1 MPRRQPPRQLHAMRS
16 PACRAVS
23 SKPNELRRESPS
35 PYLVLLR
42 LPPGRRPVETL
53 VPVQPAAT
61 LRRNKASV
69 SLRRP
74 CHSVAAIP
82 AAIVKLERAGI
93 THSKSQSA
101 TRRLLHFW
109 LEKCAHLKLES
120 TQRFARYPATPRTQ
134 GSQTGLPRL
143 KQRFAGYPAT
153 PRTRGSQTGLPRLK
167 QRFAGYT
174 AATRNP
180 ELPDG
185 LAPSEAKVHGLH
197 RGNENPGLPDG
208 LDPSE
213 AKVHGLHRGNEKP
226 QAPRRAYPV

>member
-109 LEKCAHLKLES
+109 LEKCAQVSLEL
-120 TQRFARYPATPRTQ
+120 TTDCDERIP
-134 GSQTGLPRL
+134 GQTGTDHECPRL
-143 KQRFAGYPAT
+143 VALLGEKGLSPLRKAGLVVVINAT
-153 PRTRGSQTGLPRLK
+153 GMIAMNSAIVRIVTNDLRDRRGQTTNARGWWRCWARRVCPRCGKRGCL
-167 QRFAGYT
+167 
-174 AATRNP
+174 
-180 ELPDG
+180 
-185 LAPSEAKVHGLH
+185 
-197 RGNENPGLPDG
+197 
-208 LDPSE
+208 
-213 AKVHGLHRGNEKP
+213 
-226 QAPRRAYPV
+226 

>member
-74 CHSVAAIP
+74 CHSVAAIH

-120 TQRFARYPATPRTQ
+120 TPQNPFNPLPQLFDPPHFPPDRYIPSGVCPRSAGRQ
-134 GSQTGLPRL
+134 HFEQYKRQDLCDCYAPQNPFNPLPQLFDPPHFPPDRYIPSGVCP
-143 KQRFAGYPAT
+143 RSAG
-153 PRTRGSQTGLPRLK
+153 RQH
-167 QRFAGYT
+167 F
-174 AATRNP
+174 
-180 ELPDG
+180 E
-185 LAPSEAKVHGLH
+185 
-197 RGNENPGLPDG
+197 
-208 LDPSE
+208 
-213 AKVHGLHRGNEKP
+213 
-226 QAPRRAYPV
+226 